1 MSLFDIILQ
10 LSIISTLGLMIQS
23 APINTMITKRS
34 TLMYTEKNLTIPE
47 KRLYCAARD
56 LYDATGNL
64 RKAQYSLTRSDFPEI
79 DIDIKNEVV
88 DKLYSLSSYRCK
100 NYANVMILKHQL
112 QDHIFNPNMT
122 DLDLTTEHVGNIP
135 IILTSLQTMA
145 DSFNDFELSIVNKR
159 CVKFTPAQYQ
169 IMYYAK
175 YNRKDSLL
183 KLLKDNFEG
192 WYLRFD
198 ARRKQLNA

>member
-1 MSLFDIILQ
+1 MSLFNIILQ
-10 LSIISTLGLMIQS
+10 LSIISALGLMVRS

-34 TLMYTEKNLTIPE
+34 TGTKNPLTISE
-47 KRLYCAARD
+47 KRLYCAAKD

-64 RKAQYSLTRSDFPEI
+64 RKAQYSLTRSHFPEI
-79 DIDIKNEVV
+79 DIDVKTKIV
-88 DKLYSLSSYRCK
+88 DKLYNLSSNRCK
-100 NYANVMILKHQL
+100 NYTIVMILKHQL

-122 DLDLTTEHVGNIP
+122 DLDLSAEHVTGNIS

-145 DSFNDFELSIVNKR
+145 DSFNDFELRIVNKR
-159 CVKFTPAQYQ
+159 CVKLTPAQYQ
-169 IMYYAK
+169 IMYYVK

-192 WYLRFD
+192 WYLEFG
-198 ARRKQLNA
+198 ARRKQLRK